1 MEKEPKNTENT
12 SESILETTTV
22 ENNVN
27 IIPDNSG
34 IHECE
39 YDNWYSE

>member
-1 MEKEPKNTENT
+1 MEKEPKNTEIT
-12 SESILETTTV
+12 SESILEESKT
-22 ENNVN
+22 ENSIN
-27 IIPDNSG
+27 ITPENSG